1 MERRAFVT
9 GSLGLLGASLCAA
22 AQQAGRVARVGVLL
36 NSSGTENLRDLREGL
51 RELGYIEGQTI
62 ILDVLSAEGRLD
74 RLPALATEL
83 PPPKSVG

>member
-9 GSLGLLGASLCAA
+9 GSLGLLGVSLCAA

-36 NSSGTENLRDLREGL
+36 NSSGPENLRDLREGL

-62 ILDVLSAEGRLD
+62 TWTCCQRRAGSTDCPRWS
-74 RLPALATEL
+74 P
-83 PPPKSVG
+83 S